1 MQRAVRDV
9 DAFGLR
15 MRGTLRRPAPSHAP
29 LASILGIV
37 RYGLVLTSLPSG
49 FINVAQ
55 DGGGWFLTGVSNPF
69 LHGFNGIRALVIV
82 ALTFVILEAKSIIKA
97 LRTWFALVL
106 GGLIALIILIA
117 LVGFAAALALLL
129 FALTLL
135 FKPFVLSFALSSVR
149 GIIVPVGEGSFLHVR
164 LHDRVMLGVRLSPSV
179 LGSV

>member
-49 FINVAQ
+49 FINVAL

-135 FKPFVLSFALSSVR
+135 FKPFVLSLVR